1 MDSMRVFGDILFGS
15 LGLIIGSF
23 LNVVI
28 HRLPMEGASLVRPR
42 SACPECGRLIRWHE
56 NLPVLSYL
64 LLRGRCR
71 GCRAAISWRYPLVEL
86 LTGVLFVLLYEHW
99 LVPSLS
105 EGPAVQE
112 WLRLFVWFYLVSVL
126 IAATFI
132 DIDHRILPDELTLSG
147 LVLAP
152 LACILCPLI
161 QQGRIGDLLV
171 ANPTWGPWMPLVV
184 GSIGAGATI
193 VVLRVHASAEW
204 IDEEAGGQ
212 AARRPSADAQRSLGA
227 AWPGILVGIA
237 VGLLAL
243 LLPERRSGALISSAI
258 GIGVGGGLLLGV
270 GLLGSIAFKKEAM
283 GFGDVKY
290 LAMIG
295 GFLGAQAALLTF
307 LLACVLGSLLGL
319 LRMLFT
325 KDHYLAFGPYLS
337 LGAVLVLLF
346 ESDILMFV
354 TKTWPN
360 LFR

>member
-1 MDSMRVFGDILFGS
+1 MDSLRVFGDVLFGA

-28 HRLPMEGASLVRPR
+28 HRLPIEGASLVRPR
-42 SACPECGRLIRWHE
+42 SACPSCGRAIRWHE
-56 NLPVLSYL
+56 NLPVLSFL

-71 GCRAAISWRYPLVEL
+71 GCKASISWRYPLVEL
-86 LTGVLFVLLYEHW
+86 LTGLVFVLIYERW
-99 LVPSLS
+99 MVPSLV
-105 EGPAVQE
+105 EGPVVEE
-112 WLRLFVWFYLVSVL
+112 WLRLFVWFYFVAVL

-161 QQGRIGDLLV
+161 QADRLGEQLV
-171 ANPTWGPWMPLVV
+171 ADSTWGTWMPLVV
-184 GSIGAGATI
+184 GLIGAGATI
-193 VVLRVHASAEW
+193 IVLRVHASAEW
-204 IDEEAGGQ
+204 LEEEGQ
-212 AARRPSADAQRSLGA
+212 VSQPSVRPARNLGA
-227 AWPGILVGIA
+227 VWPGVLVGVVA
-237 VGLLAL
+237 GLLAL
-243 LLPERRSGALISSAI
+243 LLPDRSAGALMSSAM

-270 GLLGSIAFKKEAM
+270 GLLGSLAFKKEAM

-290 LAMIG
+290 LAMVG
-295 GFLGAQAALLTF
+295 GFLGARAALLTF
-307 LLACVLGSLLGL
+307 FLACVLGSLLGL

-337 LGAVLVLLF
+337 LGAILVLLF
-346 ESDILMFV
+346 EPEILTFV
-354 TKTWPN
+354 TKTWPD